1 MIATR
6 PEEIFQEYQ
15 KGVDYKSRIGLYET
29 VQQNENFYL
38 GKQWEGVNAPDLDK
52 PVFNVLGRV
61 LSYFLSTIVSDDV
74 AAQVSLFD
82 GKPDEGE
89 QIALDVV
96 SQQFDQIMEQDS
108 TKAKNRLIVRNAA
121 VDGDGYL
128 YTWFDPSEKTGQEAQ
143 GRIKTEIIENTNLYF
158 GNTQRAD
165 IQSQPWVVVAS
176 RLLLDTARRL
186 APNEQTA
193 AAIVPDGDDRPER
206 EEEDEERVTVL
217 TKFWKVQSD
226 GEARVYCTR
235 CTKTAVLKAPFD
247 TGLTLYPLAG
257 MSWQSVKDSC
267 HGRAA
272 ISGLIPNQIFIN
284 KLMAM
289 CMEHAKRMAF
299 PKIVYSRAAF
309 PNGWDNRVGV
319 AVAANR
325 NLTDAVTAKTASV
338 DMPAQVMTLIDK
350 VITYTKDLM
359 GASDAAL
366 GNVKPDNT
374 SAIIAVQKASSVPL
388 ELQRMAFYQF
398 VEDTVRIFLDMM
410 RADYGTRKVVY
421 LDSEGEKQ
429 ELEFDFSI
437 LGEMCLQL
445 NVDVGASTYWSELMQ
460 VQTIDNLF
468 ERGIITDPVTY
479 LESIPDGYI
488 KNKAGLIASVKK
500 EREAALAM
508 ADPLAGMT
516 GNEGALPRETNAG
529 EAALFQSAGTPTAE

>member
-1 MIATR
+1 MIATEPAELFR
-6 PEEIFQEYQ
+6 EYR
-15 KGVDYKSRIGLYET
+15 KGIEHKERIGLYET
-29 VQQNENFYL
+29 VRQNENFYL

-61 LSYFLSTIVSDDV
+61 LSYFLATIVSDDV

-89 QIALDVV
+89 QIALEVV
-96 SQQFDQIMEQDS
+96 SQQFAKIMEQDG

-121 VDGDGYL
+121 VDGDGFL
-128 YTWFDPSEKTGQEAQ
+128 YAWFDPEEATGQEARGQ
-143 GRIKTEIIENTNLYF
+143 IKTEVIENTDCYF
-158 GNTQRAD
+158 GNTQRGD
-165 IQSQPWVVVAS
+165 IQSQPWVAVVS
-176 RLLLDTARRL
+176 RLLPDSARRL
-186 APNEQTA
+186 APDGETA
-193 AAIVPDGDDRPER
+193 AAIVPDGDGRPGRGEG
-206 EEEDEERVTVL
+206 EEDEERVTVL
-217 TKFWKVQSD
+217 TKFWKVRTG
-226 GEARVYCTR
+226 GETRVFCTR
-235 CTKTAVLKAPFD
+235 CTETAVLKAPFD
-247 TGLTLYPLAG
+247 TGLTRYPLAG
-257 MSWQSVKDSC
+257 MSWQPVKDCC

-319 AVAANR
+319 AVAANG
-325 NLTDAVTAKTASV
+325 NLADAVTARTATAE
-338 DMPAQVMTLIDK
+338 MPAQVMTLIDK
-350 VITYTKDLM
+350 VIGYTKDLM

-366 GNVKPDNT
+366 GNVRPDNT

-410 RADYGTRKVVY
+410 RAHYGTRRVLY
-421 LDSEGEKQ
+421 QDGGGEKR
-429 ELEFDFSI
+429 ELDFDFSL

-460 VQTIDNLF
+460 VQTVDNLF
-468 ERGIITDPVTY
+468 ARGIITDPVTY

-488 KNKAGLIASVKK
+488 RNKAGLIAALKQG
-500 EREAALAM
+500 RE
-508 ADPLAGMT
+508 GQ
-516 GNEGALPRETNAG
+516 AG
-529 EAALFQSAGTPTAE
+529 ERGAP

>member
-1 MIATR
+1 
-6 PEEIFQEYQ
+6 
-15 KGVDYKSRIGLYET
+15 
-29 VQQNENFYL
+29 
-38 GKQWEGVNAPDLDK
+38 
-52 PVFNVLGRV
+52 
-61 LSYFLSTIVSDDV
+61 
-74 AAQVSLFD
+74 
-82 GKPDEGE
+82 
-89 QIALDVV
+89 
-96 SQQFDQIMEQDS
+96 
-108 TKAKNRLIVRNAA
+108 
-121 VDGDGYL
+121 
-128 YTWFDPSEKTGQEAQ
+128 
-143 GRIKTEIIENTNLYF
+143 
-158 GNTQRAD
+158 
-165 IQSQPWVVVAS
+165 
-176 RLLLDTARRL
+176 
-186 APNEQTA
+186 
-193 AAIVPDGDDRPER
+193 
-206 EEEDEERVTVL
+206 
-217 TKFWKVQSD
+217 
-226 GEARVYCTR
+226 
-235 CTKTAVLKAPFD
+235 
-247 TGLTLYPLAG
+247 
-257 MSWQSVKDSC
+257 
-267 HGRAA
+267 
-272 ISGLIPNQIFIN
+272 
-284 KLMAM
+284 MAM

-299 PKIVYSRAAF
+299 PKIVSSRAAF

-319 AVAANR
+319 AVAANG